1 MKEITLKEWSAYLP
15 YGLKGELQFDKSED
29 FELQDWAID
38 LSKFKKGA
46 IWKLCGYA
54 DTDLHIPLGDG
65 EFNGWLWR
73 NEYTYVNFHSGI
85 KPILYDL
92 SWLTRNEFREE
103 ILIYF
108 KSLGIDA
115 EIVIYDSGND
125 IENDFT
131 LLVNYRLMGETFTD
145 ALINR
150 GSTEETPRRFFEWL
164 CKNHFNVFNLPD
176 ELIVRVS
183 EDFNPYK

>member
-38 LSKFKKGA
+38 LSKFKKGS

-73 NEYTYVNFHSGI
+73 NEYTYVNFYSGI

-92 SWLTRNEFREE
+92 SWLTRE
-103 ILIYF
+103 ITH
-108 KSLGIDA
+108 
-115 EIVIYDSGND
+115 E
-125 IENDFT
+125 
-131 LLVNYRLMGETFTD
+131 GETFIPLYKLQKIDKAFILTF
-145 ALINR
+145 IETF
-150 GSTEETPRRFFEWL
+150 GYEELKVEVFELLLEWR
-164 CKNHFNVFNLPD
+164 FNVFSLPD
-176 ELIVRVS
+176 ELIVRVN

>member
-15 YGLKGELQFDKSED
+15 YGLKGELQFDKSEN

-65 EFNGWLWR
+65 EFYGWLWR

-92 SWLTRNEFREE
+92 SWLTRE
-103 ILIYF
+103 ITH
-108 KSLGIDA
+108 
-115 EIVIYDSGND
+115 E
-125 IENDFT
+125 
-131 LLVNYRLMGETFTD
+131 GETFIPLYKLQKIDKAFVLTF
-145 ALINR
+145 IETF
-150 GSTEETPRRFFEWL
+150 GYEELKVEVFELLLEWR
-164 CKNHFNVFNLPD
+164 FNVFSLPD
-176 ELIVRVS
+176 ELIVRVT